1 MPLGPPAHHPVQATE
16 QALLPNLQIGKYV
29 VCGGGTTAAMR
40 ETCRQW
46 CSGVALVDAA
56 LTPLV
61 REHLLVLFFLV
72 TRRQASA

>member
-1 MPLGPPAHHPVQATE
+1 
-16 QALLPNLQIGKYV
+16 
-29 VCGGGTTAAMR
+29 MR